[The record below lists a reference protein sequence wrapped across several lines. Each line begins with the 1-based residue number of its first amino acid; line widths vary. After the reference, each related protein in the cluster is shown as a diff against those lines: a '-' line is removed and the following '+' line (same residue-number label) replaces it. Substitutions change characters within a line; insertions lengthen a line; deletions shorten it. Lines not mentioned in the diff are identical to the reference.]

1 MAPLLVAEAANL
13 QPEGETSTI
22 MNPELPSL
30 PNDPDD
36 GMSFPQIGEA
46 PDDEMDVEEEDFLGG
61 AKPGECQEHV
71 SYKDVCGVLVLQWF
85 GFPCP
90 FCQMVLSLAALNDM
104 LSPLDVCLEVC
115 HSKTV
120 GVDGKYL
127 CHQGNHFTGLK
138 SSEGST
144 MAK

>member
-90 FCQMVLSLAALNDM
+90 FLSDGPFSGCSQRHVVPAG
-104 LSPLDVCLEVC
+104 CLPR
-115 HSKTV
+115 
-120 GVDGKYL
+120 GVSL
-127 CHQGNHFTGLK
+127 
-138 SSEGST
+138 
-144 MAK
+144 

>member
-1 MAPLLVAEAANL
+1 
-13 QPEGETSTI
+13 
-22 MNPELPSL
+22 
-30 PNDPDD
+30 
-36 GMSFPQIGEA
+36 MSHTKTYVVYLYFNG
-46 PDDEMDVEEEDFLGG
+46 L
-61 AKPGECQEHV
+61 
-71 SYKDVCGVLVLQWF
+71 
-85 GFPCP
+85 GFPVL